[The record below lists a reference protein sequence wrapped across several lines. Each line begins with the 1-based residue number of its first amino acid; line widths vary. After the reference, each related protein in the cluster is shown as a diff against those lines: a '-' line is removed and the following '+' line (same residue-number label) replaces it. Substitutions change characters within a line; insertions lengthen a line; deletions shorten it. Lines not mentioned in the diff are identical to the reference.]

1 MVCASN
7 GRMKRM
13 SEMDR
18 KLLEQMFYEGVMP
31 REQCCPRKK
40 EYHDTMKLCNTVEV
54 EFASHLSPELAQM
67 FQDYKDYSVQ
77 LAAMENGEHFIQGI
91 AMGIR
96 LTAEAFTLEDN
107 KTE

>member
-1 MVCASN
+1 
-7 GRMKRM
+7 
-13 SEMDR
+13 
-18 KLLEQMFYEGVMP
+18 MFYEGVMP

-67 FQDYKDYSVQ
+67 FQDYKDYSAQ
-77 LAAMENGEHFIQGI
+77 LAAMENGEHFIQGM

>member
-1 MVCASN
+1 
-7 GRMKRM
+7 
-13 SEMDR
+13 MDR
-18 KLLEQMFYEGVMP
+18 KLMEQMFYEGVMP

-67 FQDYKDYSVQ
+67 FLDYKDYLAQ
-77 LAAMENGEHFIQGI
+77 LAAMENGEHFMQGM

>member
-1 MVCASN
+1 
-7 GRMKRM
+7 
-13 SEMDR
+13 MDR
-18 KLLEQMFYEGVMP
+18 KLMEQMFYEGVMP

-77 LAAMENGEHFIQGI
+77 LAAMENGEHSRPRLMAFI
-91 AMGIR
+91 AR

>member
-1 MVCASN
+1 
-7 GRMKRM
+7 MKV
-13 SEMDR
+13 SCQESSAVPER
-18 KLLEQMFYEGVMP
+18 KN
-31 REQCCPRKK
+31 
-40 EYHDTMKLCNTVEV
+40 TMKLCNTVEV

>member
-1 MVCASN
+1 
-7 GRMKRM
+7 
-13 SEMDR
+13 MDR
-18 KLLEQMFYEGVMP
+18 KLMEQMFYEGVMP

-54 EFASHLSPELAQM
+54 EFTSHLSPELAQM
-67 FQDYKDYSVQ
+67 FQDYKDYLAQ
-77 LAAMENGEHFIQGI
+77 LTAMENGEHFIQGM
-91 AMGIR
+91 AMGTR

>member
-1 MVCASN
+1 
-7 GRMKRM
+7 
-13 SEMDR
+13 MDR
-18 KLLEQMFYEGVMP
+18 KLMEQMFYEGVMP

-54 EFASHLSPELAQM
+54 EFSSHLSPELAQM
-67 FQDYKDYSVQ
+67 FQDYKDYSAQ
-77 LAAMENGEHFIQGI
+77 LAAIENGEHFIQGM

-96 LTAEAFTLEDN
+96 LTAEAFTLEDT

>member
-1 MVCASN
+1 
-7 GRMKRM
+7 
-13 SEMDR
+13 MDR
-18 KLLEQMFYEGVMP
+18 KLMEQMFYEGVMP
-31 REQCCPRKK
+31 REQCCPQKK

-67 FQDYKDYSVQ
+67 FSGCTKI
-77 LAAMENGEHFIQGI
+77 IQRSLLPWRTGSILFKGI